1 MYTPC
6 RLWLRTSSCT
16 MSLRSSAAARPAP
29 GARLGQKEPRR
40 VGSLAALARTCRGGC
55 SAGGAQPESRSLG
68 GDVSGSSG
76 VGEGVDLSQVYIYIY
91 IPSVDNSLERI
102 SVKDTGDTQK
112 EMGEDPLVDSVVA
125 IVDNIYF

>member
-91 IPSVDNSLERI
+91 LLLTTLWRESVSKTRATPRKRW
-102 SVKDTGDTQK
+102 VK
-112 EMGEDPLVDSVVA
+112 
-125 IVDNIYF
+125 IHW